1 MGEVFRAV
9 DPRLKRTVAI
19 KLLHGDAARSP
30 AARQRFEREARA
42 IAALTHPNI
51 CVVHD
56 YDIDEAGG
64 QPYLVMEYL
73 EGETL
78 QHRLER
84 GPLPLAEIV
93 AIGAALADALD
104 TTHAVGIIHRDIKPA
119 NVFLTARRQPKL
131 MDFGIAKIAAGE
143 SDEAAPTATGAG
155 MLTVAGAAIGTIAY
169 MSPEQARGL
178 PIDART
184 DIFSLGVM
192 LYEMATGVRPFAGAT
207 EPLIFDAIL
216 NREPVPIKTLRPELP
231 AALEAVIAD
240 TLIKDRDRRLRSAD
254 VLRERLRA
262 IGDTR
267 AGEPDERATAAALSR
282 PTARRRRVL
291 AAAAAVALTGTLA
304 AGLTFWRSG
313 RETPPVSNV
322 RSLAVLPF
330 DADAASDARE
340 ALQGLAASLADRLA
354 HESELTVIAGAR
366 TVPFAA
372 SREPV
377 ETIARSLG
385 ADAALET
392 RAAQSGDRLQIAAA
406 VVTATGQR
414 IWSASYDRPRAELFA
429 VELALADDL
438 ARALHLPSSSRGA
451 TAASPARTVDP
462 RAYDLYLRSRY
473 HTGRWNEAELASGI
487 AMLEQ
492 ATAIDPAFGPAQAL
506 LAMFYGVMGFNYR
519 PDDPQLRSKGY
530 AAIEKSL
537 ALDPQSAE
545 AHYARGI
552 LIWQPSEAWPHRAA
566 LDEFRQALT
575 RQPNLD
581 DAWHHRGVVLM
592 HIGHLERAE
601 EFYQRALALNP
612 VNTQAR
618 FRFAPLRNYQQ
629 RYEDAIAV
637 LRRVPQDVYPS
648 QWTYHMGWSLV
659 ALGRL
664 REAAQEIEAMLAKNR
679 ADQGGV
685 IHATRALLRAKTGDR
700 RGAEADIAAA
710 IDVGRGF
717 GHFHHT
723 ALTIGEVYAQL
734 GDLERAQQWVENAAN
749 DGFPNYSFF
758 EVDPHLAPLR
768 ATERFRRYL
777 AQLRA
782 EWEHIGAEDD
792 DPRPKP

>member
-19 KLLHGDAARSP
+19 KLLHGDAARAP

-42 IAALTHPNI
+42 IAALAHPNI
-51 CVVHD
+51 CVVYD
-56 YDIDEAGG
+56 YDIDEAWG
-64 QPYLVMEYL
+64 QPYLVMEHL

-78 QHRLER
+78 QDRLER
-84 GPLPLAEIV
+84 GPLPPSEIV
-93 AIGAALADALD
+93 AMGAALADALD
-104 TTHAVGIIHRDIKPA
+104 TAHAVGIIHRDIKPA
-119 NVFLTARRQPKL
+119 NVFVTARGQPKL
-131 MDFGIAKIAAGE
+131 MDFGIAKIAASE
-143 SDEAAPTATGAG
+143 SAPTATGAG
-155 MLTVAGAAIGTIAY
+155 LLTVEGAAIGTIAY

-184 DIFSLGVM
+184 DVFSLGVM

-207 EPLIFDAIL
+207 EPLICDAIL
-216 NREPVPIKTLRPELP
+216 NREPAPITALRPEVP

-240 TLIKDRDRRLRSAD
+240 TLTKDRDRRLPSAA
-254 VLRERLRA
+254 VLRDRLRA
-262 IGDTR
+262 IGPTR
-267 AGEPDERATAAALSR
+267 AGEPDDRPTAAALLR
-282 PTARRRRVL
+282 ATPRRRRGL
-291 AAAAAVALTGTLA
+291 AGAVA
-304 AGLTFWRSG
+304 AGLIGALVAGVVFSRSG
-313 RETPPVSNV
+313 GDAPPVANV

-330 DADAASDARE
+330 NAAAASDARE
-340 ALQGLAASLADRLA
+340 ALHGLAASLADRLA
-354 HESELTVIAGAR
+354 REPELTVIAGAR
-366 TVPFAA
+366 TAPFEA
-372 SREPV
+372 RGEPA

-392 RAAQSGDRLQIAAA
+392 RAAAQPGDRLQIDAA
-406 VVTATGQR
+406 VVTASGQR
-414 IWSASYDRPRAELFA
+414 IWSAAYNRPRAELYA
-429 VELALADDL
+429 VEQTLADDL
-438 ARALHLPSSSRGA
+438 ARALNLTSMRGA
-451 TAASPARTVDP
+451 TAANPARPVDP
-462 RAYDLYLRSRY
+462 RVYDLYLRSRY
-473 HTGRWNEAELASGI
+473 HLGRWNEAELASAI

-492 ATAIDPAFGPAQAL
+492 ATAIDPEFGPAQAL
-506 LAMFYGVMGFNYR
+506 LAIFYSVMSFNYR
-519 PDDPQLRSKGY
+519 PNESEWRSKGHS
-530 AAIEKSL
+530 AVEKAL
-537 ALDPQSAE
+537 ALDPKSAE

-566 LDEFRQALT
+566 LDEFRQALA

-592 HIGHLERAE
+592 HIGHLDRAE
-601 EFYQRALALNP
+601 EFYERALALNP

-618 FRFAPLRNYQQ
+618 FRLAPLRNYQQ
-629 RYEDAIAV
+629 RYEDAILV
-637 LRRVPQDVYPS
+637 MRRVPQEVYPS

-659 ALGRL
+659 ALNRL
-664 REAAQEIEAMLAKNR
+664 SEAAQQIDAMLAKNR

-685 IHATRALLRAKTGDR
+685 MHATRALLRAKTGDR

-710 IDVGRGF
+710 IDAGRGF

-749 DGFPNYSFF
+749 DGFPNYKFF

-782 EWEHIGAEDD
+782 EWEHIGVEDD
-792 DPRPKP
+792 DPRPR